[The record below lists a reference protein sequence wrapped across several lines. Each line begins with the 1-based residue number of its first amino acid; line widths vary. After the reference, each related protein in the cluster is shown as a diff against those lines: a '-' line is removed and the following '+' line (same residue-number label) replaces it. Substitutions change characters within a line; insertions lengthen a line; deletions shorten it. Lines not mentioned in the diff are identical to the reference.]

1 MKKLEYIFVALN
13 GWAVI
18 LMLSAMTLIV
28 GANISLRYL
37 TAHSLPWA
45 DEAARYLMI
54 WMTFGG
60 AGLVLRTGG
69 HVAITNLQDSLP
81 DLGQKLMRAAL
92 VLGLL
97 VFFGFM
103 VQVGLQ
109 YAQRMQFQVTP
120 ALRLPFLYV
129 YAAMPVGF
137 GLLIVHLLLIARGF
151 VMAGTYK
158 RVDDTG
164 ADSAALPGGANG

>member
-1 MKKLEYIFVALN
+1 MKRLEHIFVVLN
-13 GWAVI
+13 GWALI
-18 LMLSAMTLIV
+18 GMLSAMALIV
-28 GANISLRYL
+28 GANIFLRYF

-54 WMTFGG
+54 WLTFTG
-60 AGLVLRTGG
+60 AGLILRIGG

-81 DLGQKLMRAAL
+81 ATGQKLLRAL
-92 VLGLL
+92 IVLILL
-97 VFFGFM
+97 TFFAYM
-103 VQVGLQ
+103 VYVGWQ

-137 GLLIVHLLLIARGF
+137 ALLIVHLLLIARPFIG
-151 VMAGTYK
+151 AGDYK
-158 RVDDTG
+158 SLDARGVDDDTVT
-164 ADSAALPGGANG
+164 GGANG